1 MNSLWQ
7 DVRFGMRMLFK
18 SPGITFAAILAFGVG
33 IGANTAVFSVSN
45 TYLRNPISFPEVD
58 RIVMVLSHAPGQ
70 TEGWSEVS
78 PANLQDWREQNH
90 SFESLAAYTWEDV
103 NLTGVG
109 EPIKLQGFR
118 VSANFFDVLRATPLL
133 GRGFVAGEDQP
144 GRERVAV
151 LSAGLWRRQFGSDPN
166 VVGRIVRLDG
176 TSALSTSPWAHG
188 SVQIVGVMN
197 DKVRFPQSAE
207 IWMPLALTPE
217 AETLRNVHYLLP
229 IGRLKPGVSLEQA
242 QVEMNAIQARLQA
255 AFPETEKGWGVQ
267 CIRLGDFVTGPG
279 KGYMILLLCAV
290 GFLLLIACTN
300 VANLLLA
307 RSAARQNEFAI
318 RVALGATRVRLIR
331 QVLVESV
338 LLAAGG
344 VVAGLL
350 LGSWW
355 ISLIRGAMPPEIERY
370 IPAWDLVRLD
380 RGVFLYT
387 LAVALAAGIIAG
399 LFPALHG
406 STSNLQ
412 ETLRE
417 AGRGSGASVSRMR
430 LRSSLVVVQVALSLV
445 LLVGAALMA
454 KGAQT
459 LFSLN
464 FKFDPESVLTF
475 RVSLPDSKYTNGQQ
489 RAAFFNNLVD
499 RLAGNAGVQTA
510 TVSTQIPFSGCC
522 TDSFSIED
530 QPAQTGEFRTADF
543 NSISPAY
550 FRLLHVPVFDGREFN
565 DHDNVDSA
573 PVAIISEN
581 LAKKYWPGRSALG
594 HRLKLGNENS
604 KEPWAT
610 IVGVVGE
617 ITYNPWRHDILP
629 GIYFPFSQRPWSSSR
644 VSFRTS
650 GDLKAFLPL
659 VRASVASID
668 PNQPVYE
675 IFSLDHVISDQI
687 LGLSYVAVLMGV
699 TGLMALVLS
708 AVGVSGVMA
717 YSVAQRVHEIGIR
730 MALGASPGSVLRMFI
745 KYGLKVMVL
754 GICIGLPVAFALARL
769 LSSLLFGVQS
779 TDFLS
784 FFGGALVLGA
794 VVLMACYIPAR
805 EATRVDPM
813 VALRYE

>member
-1 MNSLWQ
+1 MNSIWQ
-7 DVRFGMRMLFK
+7 DIRFGMRMLFK
-18 SPGITFAAILAFGVG
+18 SPGITLAAIFAFGLG

-58 RIVMVLSHAPGQ
+58 RIVMVLGQAPGQ

-78 PANLQDWREQNH
+78 PADLQDWREQNH
-90 SFESLAAYTWEDV
+90 SFESLAAYAWEDM

-109 EPIKLQGFR
+109 EPVKIQGFR
-118 VSANFFDVLRATPLL
+118 VSANFFDVLRATPYL
-133 GRGFVAGEDQP
+133 GRSFVSGEDEP
-144 GRERVAV
+144 GREHVAV

-176 TSALSTSPWAHG
+176 TPT
-188 SVQIVGVMN
+188 QIIGVMN

-207 IWMPLALTPE
+207 IWIPLALSPE
-217 AETLRNVHYLLP
+217 VKTLRNVHYLSP
-229 IGRLKPGVSLEQA
+229 IGRLKPSVSLEQA
-242 QVEMNAIQARLQA
+242 QAEMNAIQVRLQTS
-255 AFPETEKGWGVQ
+255 FPETEKGWGVL
-267 CIRLGDFVTGPG
+267 CFRLGDFVAGLG

-318 RVALGATRVRLIR
+318 RVALGASRVRLMR
-331 QVLVESV
+331 QVLLESV
-338 LLAAGG
+338 LLSAGG
-344 VVAGLL
+344 AVAGLL

-387 LAVALAAGIIAG
+387 LAVALSAGILAG
-399 LFPALHG
+399 LFPALYG
-406 STSNLQ
+406 SSANLH
-412 ETLRE
+412 ETLKE
-417 AGRGSGASVSRMR
+417 SGRGAGASAARMR
-430 LRSSLVVVQVALSLV
+430 LRSALVVAQVALSLV
-445 LLVGAALMA
+445 LLVGAGLMA
-454 KGAQT
+454 KGVQT
-459 LFSLN
+459 LFALN
-464 FKFDPESVLTF
+464 FKFNPEAVLTF
-475 RVSLPDSKYTNGQQ
+475 RVALPDSKYATPQQ
-489 RAAFFNNLVD
+489 RIAFFDDLID
-499 RLAGNAGVQTA
+499 RLAGSAGVQA
-510 TVSTQIPFSGCC
+510 AAAGTQIPFSGGDE
-522 TDSFSIED
+522 DSFSIEG
-530 QPAQTGEFRTADF
+530 QPAQPGEFHTADF
-543 NSISPAY
+543 NNISPAY
-550 FRLLHVPVFDGREFN
+550 FRLLHVPIFDGREFN
-565 DHDNVDSA
+565 DQDTVEAA
-573 PVAIISEN
+573 PVVIISEN

-594 HRLKLGNENS
+594 HRLKLGGENS

-629 GIYFPFSQRPWSSSR
+629 GIYFPFRQRPWASSY
-644 VSFRTS
+644 VAFRAS
-650 GDLKAFLPL
+650 GNLKAFLPL
-659 VRASVASID
+659 VRAAVAGID
-668 PNQPVYE
+668 PDQPVYE
-675 IFSLDHVISDQI
+675 IFPLDHVISDQI

-717 YSVAQRVHEIGIR
+717 YSVTQRVHEIGVR
-730 MALGASPGSVLRMFI
+730 MALGASPASVLRMFI

-754 GICIGLPVAFALARL
+754 GMCVGLPVAFALARL
-769 LSSLLFGVQS
+769 LSSLLYGVQS

-784 FFGGALVLGA
+784 FFGGALLLSV
-794 VVLMACYIPAR
+794 VVLVACYIPAR